1 MEEIDERNP
10 QGSPVIPL
18 ILELSSH
25 MENNR
30 VMSFQDL
37 SGISFLKENVGLF
50 ISMDKNRICIQ
61 IEKSNFEPKMHVSFY
76 F

>member
-1 MEEIDERNP
+1 M
-10 QGSPVIPL
+10 IPL

-30 VMSFQDL
+30 AVSFQDL

-50 ISMDKNRICIQ
+50 ISMDKNRVCIQ
-61 IEKSNFEPKMHVSFY
+61 IEKSNSEPKMHAF
-76 F
+76 FHF